1 MKFQLPILLPV
12 LAIIYPSAAPAQQT
26 PPIEPK
32 IQRAPLPPVVEIPSP
47 TTLPA
52 DVPNRPLTADE
63 AARIALR
70 HQPSVTSARAGIEAA
85 KGRTQQAR
93 SGLLPTVGVTA
104 GYTHL
109 EEISSEGGGSSSGG
123 SGGTNFGGVTVS

>member
-1 MKFQLPILLPV
+1 MKLARLVHLPV
-12 LAIIYPSAAPAQQT
+12 LSVICPLVARAQQT

-32 IQRAPLPPVVEIPSP
+32 IQRAPLPPFVEIPSP
-47 TTLPA
+47 TTLPS

-70 HQPSVTSARAGIEAA
+70 HQPNVTAARAGIEAA

-104 GYTHL
+104 G
-109 EEISSEGGGSSSGG
+109 
-123 SGGTNFGGVTVS
+123 